1 MVTPQ
6 THGSVLL
13 VVSHRADLIGEV
25 EGMGCNS
32 LALLLLGCIMLYEVV
47 QDSDPSTNA
56 FVSSTLTGNYQRPFL
71 DLTIVYKS

>member
-1 MVTPQ
+1 
-6 THGSVLL
+6 
-13 VVSHRADLIGEV
+13 
-25 EGMGCNS
+25 
-32 LALLLLGCIMLYEVV
+32 MLYEVA